1 MNNKKMKTIKFLGML
16 LAMLALSV
24 SFVSCSSDD
33 DDEGGAD
40 AIYDYQIEFS
50 MLDKGDQSSSESKE
64 IIASLNSINT
74 ELEALTD
81 SQAKYVFNSFVDEL
95 VDSYDTE
102 RWPDFKIKVSLKRQ
116 DGREVSNKILVFS
129 EDGCRIG

>member
-1 MNNKKMKTIKFLGML
+1 MKTIKYLGML

-50 MLDKGDQSSSESKE
+50 MLDKGDLSSSESKE

>member
-1 MNNKKMKTIKFLGML
+1 
-16 LAMLALSV
+16 MLALSV
-24 SFVSCSSDD
+24 SFVSCGSD

-50 MLDKGDQSSSESKE
+50 MLDKGDLSSSDAKDF
-64 IIASLNSINT
+64 ITQLNSIDT
-74 ELEALTD
+74 DLEGLTD
-81 SQAKYVFNSFVDEL
+81 SQAKYVFNDL
-95 VDSYDTE
+95 VEEIADLYDDY
-102 RWPDFKIKVSLKRQ
+102 RWDNFKIKVSLKRQ

>member
-1 MNNKKMKTIKFLGML
+1 MKTIKYLGML
-16 LAMLALSV
+16 LAMLAMSV
-24 SFVSCSSDD
+24 CFVSCSSDD

-50 MLDKGDQSSSESKE
+50 MLDKGDLSSSESKE